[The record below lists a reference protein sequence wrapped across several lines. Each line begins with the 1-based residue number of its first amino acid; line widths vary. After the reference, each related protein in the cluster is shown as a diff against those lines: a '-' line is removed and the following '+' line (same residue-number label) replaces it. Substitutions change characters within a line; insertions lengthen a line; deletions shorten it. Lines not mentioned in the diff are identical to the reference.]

1 VLLFVVVLLVFFW
14 PAATMRGIFYF
25 GDIYRIYY
33 PQRAVYARCLRQGKL
48 PLWTSDVLGGYP
60 LLAEGETGALYPFN
74 LLLYAFL
81 PVDVALNLSILLH
94 YLIAAIGTY
103 LLCRLLRLG
112 RLPAFAAG
120 IVFLAGGFMV
130 AHLNHI
136 SILTAA
142 AWVPSL
148 LAVTYR
154 LAGEEGNSNGE
165 EQSTRAPNRRKVR
178 FVFLLAL
185 LLGLQFLAG
194 HPQISLLSVL
204 AVLGYG
210 LAVGWAGSE
219 VARDGAT
226 HRLSTSLRVLAWLGS
241 AVLMGAGIAAA
252 QLVPMWEL
260 TSHSVR
266 AGGLDMEFFTS
277 FSLHPFYLATL
288 ISPFIRGNPYPT
300 TSVEMIGYVGLL
312 PLAFAI
318 TAPFLRRDVQAKTF
332 VGMALLSLFLALG
345 RWNPLYLLFAR
356 VPFLNLFRVPAR
368 FLLLFCL
375 SAAVLCGMGMEA
387 MMKRL
392 INADTSRRYEWI
404 VVALAGSGIFG
415 VLFTIIIYSA
425 SVESLIVAWRYLPLI
440 LSALT
445 ALLLV
450 GAQKRQLRARIFGV
464 LALALT
470 LVDLYAFN
478 AVYALTYNATMPRA
492 EFSAMPRVLDYLP
505 EEMGAPYRV
514 YTHEEILPVLSVMRE
529 SLYPNISLLHRVSS
543 ANGYFPLL
551 PRLYQQYVEDLTPRK
566 LNLLGVRY
574 FLIPQL
580 LPVDEATEFYD
591 LEDPYSPTLVG
602 RIISTPPISITAVI
616 VESFLSHST
625 HLETGEIVA
634 WIVLGGDNGAE
645 VRFPLRAGMET
656 AEWAYERSDVR
667 EVIRHARAPVVRTW
681 PARSGFPPEDHVGHT
696 YRAEF
701 HLDPPMTVTSLS
713 IEPLIP
719 RAFVR
724 VERVYF
730 RGTRSETINLR
741 HLIGEGDHQLMCRS
755 EDVAIYRNNDA
766 LPRAWIVHR
775 ARGAHS
781 ATDALMR
788 IEDADFDPLREVIL
802 ESPSLSL
809 SLASEEA
816 VEDSVEITQYTD
828 DRVVLKVSAGADGYL
843 CLADAYYPGW
853 VALVDGQ
860 GTPILRANGMFRAI
874 PISRGEHLI
883 QFVYRSLSFYLGA
896 VVSVLTC
903 SVVLCLLYVSHRPKR
918 A

>member
-1 VLLFVVVLLVFFW
+1 
-14 PAATMRGIFYF
+14 
-25 GDIYRIYY
+25 
-33 PQRAVYARCLRQGKL
+33 
-48 PLWTSDVLGGYP
+48 
-60 LLAEGETGALYPFN
+60 
-74 LLLYAFL
+74 
-81 PVDVALNLSILLH
+81 
-94 YLIAAIGTY
+94 
-103 LLCRLLRLG
+103 
-112 RLPAFAAG
+112 
-120 IVFLAGGFMV
+120 
-130 AHLNHI
+130 
-136 SILTAA
+136 
-142 AWVPSL
+142 
-148 LAVTYR
+148 
-154 LAGEEGNSNGE
+154 
-165 EQSTRAPNRRKVR
+165 
-178 FVFLLAL
+178 
-185 LLGLQFLAG
+185 
-194 HPQISLLSVL
+194 
-204 AVLGYG
+204 
-210 LAVGWAGSE
+210 
-219 VARDGAT
+219 
-226 HRLSTSLRVLAWLGS
+226 
-241 AVLMGAGIAAA
+241 
-252 QLVPMWEL
+252 
-260 TSHSVR
+260 
-266 AGGLDMEFFTS
+266 
-277 FSLHPFYLATL
+277 
-288 ISPFIRGNPYPT
+288 
-300 TSVEMIGYVGLL
+300 
-312 PLAFAI
+312 
-318 TAPFLRRDVQAKTF
+318 
-332 VGMALLSLFLALG
+332 
-345 RWNPLYLLFAR
+345 
-356 VPFLNLFRVPAR
+356 
-368 FLLLFCL
+368 
-375 SAAVLCGMGMEA
+375 
-387 MMKRL
+387 
-392 INADTSRRYEWI
+392 
-404 VVALAGSGIFG
+404 
-415 VLFTIIIYSA
+415 
-425 SVESLIVAWRYLPLI
+425 
-440 LSALT
+440 
-445 ALLLV
+445 
-450 GAQKRQLRARIFGV
+450 
-464 LALALT
+464 
-470 LVDLYAFN
+470 
-478 AVYALTYNATMPRA
+478 
-492 EFSAMPRVLDYLP
+492 
-505 EEMGAPYRV
+505 
-514 YTHEEILPVLSVMRE
+514 
-529 SLYPNISLLHRVSS
+529 
-543 ANGYFPLL
+543 LL

-903 SVVLCLLYVSHRPKR
+903 SLVLCLLYVSHRPKR
-918 A
+918 V